1 MIIAGGLVLFAGGCS
16 GHEDVDLNICNL
28 PEMRPRLPHN
38 QSFRAAAHVSQI
50 RRPASTPT
58 ASASPLSVAATQCRR
73 HPVPRRSVSPA
84 SASPLSVV
92 SQCLAA
98 QCRRH
103 PVYRSSVSPQ
113 PSVSPASSASP
124 LSVAGQCRRPRCRRH
139 PASPPPSASTLAA
152 QPPTVL
158 WSHSQSPRVVCNLL
172 GYSRKIYDVAFT
184 MPSRV

>member
-16 GHEDVDLNICNL
+16 GHEDVDLNLCNL

-73 HPVPRRSVSPA
+73 HPVSPPP
-84 SASPLSVV
+84 SAPPLSVS

-98 QCRRH
+98 QCRQ
-103 PVYRSSVSPQ
+103 PVSRRSVPPPPSVSQFSVAATQCLAGIQCLAAQCRRSVSP
-113 PSVSPASSASP
+113 PPV
-124 LSVAGQCRRPRCRRH
+124 
-139 PASPPPSASTLAA
+139 SPPPSRPTQCLDARRPASDSPLESQPVAA
-152 QPPTVL
+152 CGL
-158 WSHSQSPRVVCNLL
+158 QSVRLL
-172 GYSRKIYDVAFT
+172 TKNI
-184 MPSRV
+184 